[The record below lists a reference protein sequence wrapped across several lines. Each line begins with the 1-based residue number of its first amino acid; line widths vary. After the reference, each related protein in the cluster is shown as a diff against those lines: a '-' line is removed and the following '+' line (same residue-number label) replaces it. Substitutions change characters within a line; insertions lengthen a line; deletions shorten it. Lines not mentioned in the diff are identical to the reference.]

1 MRSVLE
7 ARVLQLWMRQTL
19 REMHKSPYLR
29 EGEWERMLAA
39 YEACFP
45 GQRGPARVEDGQCD
59 LAPAVAHGRVG
70 RG

>member
-1 MRSVLE
+1 MSNAKRRHRRELLSVLE
-7 ARVLQLWMRQTL
+7 ARALQLWMRQTL

-45 GQRGPARVEDGQCD
+45 GQRGPDRCCKK
-59 LAPAVAHGRVG
+59 
-70 RG
+70 

>member
-45 GQRGPARVEDGQCD
+45 GQRGPAPKPRPRLRA
-59 LAPAVAHGRVG
+59 LAGR
-70 RG
+70 RARC